1 MTKYR
6 KTDLNEFMEML
17 ESLIEEAKQSNV
29 AWARRRNLEDAR
41 LAVRALDSAR
51 TQKP

>member
-17 ESLIEEAKQSNV
+17 ESLIAEAKNSNIP
-29 AWARRRNLEDAR
+29 WARRRNLEDAR
-41 LAVRALDSAR
+41 LAVRAINQAR
-51 TQKP
+51 SHD